1 MSVLVSNLTTHRIM
15 IVFPELVILLLVLI
29 DLARCCFVRSFPL
42 GFAGELN
49 RFESGRPGS
58 WHGICKI
65 RQELP
70 AQYAQV
76 YVYPGCQCLCV
87 TQRSGPPLV
96 QAIRPIETKPWKR
109 SAHALN
115 LQLQSTIR
123 TKVQL
128 ENSGSPWQVRVR
140 LVWEPIGWSGS
151 IPVYKN

>member
-65 RQELP
+65 RQEPASAVRTGLRLP
-70 AQYAQV
+70 RLPVSLSLKEIWASI
-76 YVYPGCQCLCV
+76 G
-87 TQRSGPPLV
+87 SGN
-96 QAIRPIETKPWKR
+96 QAHR
-109 SAHALN
+109 N
-115 LQLQSTIR
+115 
-123 TKVQL
+123 
-128 ENSGSPWQVRVR
+128 
-140 LVWEPIGWSGS
+140 
-151 IPVYKN
+151 